1 MYHSKQTEKFRNK
14 IRPWQLKPVRA
25 PCQQSLAFGYS
36 TSAEVRVAA
45 TSKDWLDLDRASI
58 SPPRSRRRQTEAVF
72 AGCCQR
78 RYKGYYMPLVDTN
91 FIFECS
97 TRYWLLTSAQVR
109 VAATSKDWLD
119 SDRASIYPPRSR
131 RRQQEAVLA
140 GYCQKDMKDITCPLV
155 DTNFIFEFSTRYLT
169 SKRSECSVYYI
180 DTDGEMLWCFFP
192 VGWDWSCHDSR
203 DTFTCEG

>member
-1 MYHSKQTEKFRNK
+1 MYHSKQTGKFRNK

-45 TSKDWLDLDRASI
+45 TSKDWLDLGRASI

-72 AGCCQR
+72 AGC
-78 RYKGYYMPLVDTN
+78 PLVDTN

-119 SDRASIYPPRSR
+119 IRQSLHFSSSIKKKTTGGCARRVLSEEIWRILHARLSIRILSSSFQLDISR
-131 RRQQEAVLA
+131 VSAANVL
-140 GYCQKDMKDITCPLV
+140 
-155 DTNFIFEFSTRYLT
+155 FI
-169 SKRSECSVYYI
+169 I
-180 DTDGEMLWCFFP
+180 
-192 VGWDWSCHDSR
+192 
-203 DTFTCEG
+203 